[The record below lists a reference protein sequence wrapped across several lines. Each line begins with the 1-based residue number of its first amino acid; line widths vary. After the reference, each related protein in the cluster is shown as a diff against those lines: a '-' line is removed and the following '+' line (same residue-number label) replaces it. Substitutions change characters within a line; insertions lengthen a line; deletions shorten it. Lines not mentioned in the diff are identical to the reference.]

1 MSPFLG
7 LAKHGACQSFKTEHN
22 YKTVKSLIISKP
34 TQLIWKQLRGVVK
47 NRYFTVRLTVR
58 VDPPL
63 RSAFWWFFLVCAK
76 TLFWALFCGSKFSHL
91 LFRDDVKKRIFYG
104 QAVCLSVDP
113 ALPYGQVLCFF
124 GALLIF
130 ENQPVVDTKLTWLSK
145 RLQAAVRWACRIGD
159 EGLLTEW
166 LSECCNKQ
174 WTKGNAMIL
183 QN

>member
-91 LFRDDVKKRIFYG
+91 LYRDGVKKRIFYG

-113 ALPYGQVLCFF
+113 ALPYRQVLSFLVLF
-124 GALLIF
+124 WPLKINL
-130 ENQPVVDTKLTWLSK
+130 
-145 RLQAAVRWACRIGD
+145 
-159 EGLLTEW
+159 LLT
-166 LSECCNKQ
+166 LSWHDCPKDCK
-174 WTKGNAMIL
+174 L
-183 QN
+183 QYDELAE